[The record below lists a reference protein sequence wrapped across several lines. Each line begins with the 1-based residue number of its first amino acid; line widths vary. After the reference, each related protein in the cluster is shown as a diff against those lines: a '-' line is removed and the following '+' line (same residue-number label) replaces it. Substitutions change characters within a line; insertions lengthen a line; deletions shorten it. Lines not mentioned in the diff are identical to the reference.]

1 MTRQRSQ
8 ASAEFDENDPD
19 GGDGLGVNP
28 NASPYNSAAEDS
40 DSDSE
45 DSPDPDSIIP
55 VLAGQIRLYEKR
67 SSDDDLECMFES
79 VNLSDADGMFS
90 FLLKKSVQEGH
101 HEQLMRI
108 LACLAVIPRSSYVL
122 LFFSSF
128 FFCFFSFLFCC
139 LSHVHVS
146 FGDQ

>member
-8 ASAEFDENDPD
+8 ASAEFEDDLN
-19 GGDGLGVNP
+19 VAA
-28 NASPYNSAAEDS
+28 ASPYTSAAEDS
-40 DSDSE
+40 DSDNSE
-45 DSPDPDSIIP
+45 ATADPDSIVA
-55 VLAGQIRLYEKR
+55 VLPSQIRLYEKR

-108 LACLAVIPRSSYVL
+108 LACLAVIPRSSYVYL
-122 LFFSSF
+122 RR
-128 FFCFFSFLFCC
+128 
-139 LSHVHVS
+139 
-146 FGDQ
+146 